1 MRILIGN
8 DDGIEAQGL
17 EALVAV
23 LAREH
28 EVIVAAPLTQQSG
41 MAHALT
47 VGDRME
53 LREGTRLKEK
63 YGIEAWGV
71 GGTPTDGIKL
81 YMEELGKDKKID
93 VVISGINH
101 GANLATDI
109 LYSGTVGA
117 AMEGFLHDISAFAVS
132 LDADSDISFEEA
144 AELFAGFLTKIMQE
158 GKAPCLY
165 NINFPRSFGGK
176 KPEFRFSRQG
186 RRDYLNAFKRVEE
199 DGRVFYSVAG
209 EIYDTDK
216 GEGTDIYACE
226 SGFVAVT
233 PLISDLTDWLVLR
246 KQSL

>member
-8 DDGIEAQGL
+8 DDGIEAKGL
-17 EALVAV
+17 EALAAV
-23 LAREH
+23 LSREH
-28 EVIVAAPLTQQSG
+28 EVIVAAPLSQQSG

-53 LREGTRLKEK
+53 LRKGTYLEEK

-101 GANLATDI
+101 GANLATDV

-117 AMEGFLHDISAFAVS
+117 AMEGFLHDIPAFAVS
-132 LDADSDISFEEA
+132 LNEGSDISFEEA
-144 AELFAGFLTKIMQE
+144 AELFALFLTRVMQE
-158 GKAPCLY
+158 EKAPCLY
-165 NINFPRSFGGK
+165 NVNFPKSFGGK
-176 KPEFRFSRQG
+176 APEFRYSRQG

-199 DGRVFYSVAG
+199 DGRVFYYVAG

-216 GEGTDIYACE
+216 GEGTDIHACE
-226 SGFVAVT
+226 SGFIAVT
-233 PLISDLTDWLVLR
+233 PLISDLTDWLILR

>member
-8 DDGIEAQGL
+8 DDGIEAKGL
-17 EALVAV
+17 EALVAE

-53 LREGTRLKEK
+53 LKKCTRLEKK

-117 AMEGFLHDISAFAVS
+117 AMEGFLHDIPAFAVS
-132 LDADSDISFEEA
+132 LDAKSDISFEEA
-144 AELFAGFLTKIMQE
+144 ARLFITFFERLMRE
-158 GKAPCLY
+158 EKASCLY
-165 NINFPRSFGGK
+165 NINFPKSFGGQT
-176 KPEFRFSRQG
+176 PEVRFSRQG
-186 RRDYLNAFKRVEE
+186 RRDYLNAFNRVEE
-199 DGRVFYSVAG
+199 NGRIFYSVAG

-216 GEGTDIYACE
+216 GEGTDIHACE
-226 SGFVAVT
+226 SGFIAVT

-246 KQSL
+246 QQGL